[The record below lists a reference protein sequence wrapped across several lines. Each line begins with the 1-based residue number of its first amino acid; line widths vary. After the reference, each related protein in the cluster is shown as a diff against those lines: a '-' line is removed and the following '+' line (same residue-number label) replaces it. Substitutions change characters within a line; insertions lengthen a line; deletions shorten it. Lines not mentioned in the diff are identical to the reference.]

1 MGSFGAYM
9 ASKVEDYKRIVAAKD
24 AEITQLRA
32 DLDETRKIVESSFDQ
47 ANRIASMVNMS
58 QWPRNQARSLSNFL
72 FTIADMTSSAV
83 RDLAASR
90 TALAAYQ
97 SPEAAL
103 SLALKAIEESQRAN
117 RAEAALAK
125 EREAL
130 TDEARG
136 LRLGHT
142 RV

>member
-9 ASKVEDYKRIVAAKD
+9 ASQVEDYKRIVAAKD